1 MLQQAVSQNQ
11 VKELKNLVHE
21 LLDKQENEIAKKTV
35 KFENTEDALQFL
47 QGQISIEKFKLRVIP
62 EHALEEAIRFFKDQD
77 SDMNLKVTV
86 TFKGQSAVGTGGVL
100 RQYYSIIFEQMVTG
114 CDLISPIFEG
124 CERRKLTVFKR
135 WRITFRSNGNCRKSY
150 YSWNFAGRTW
160 YFMSSAMCFSLYCH
174 W

>member
-11 VKELKNLVHE
+11 VKELENLVHE

-114 CDLISPIFEG
+114 CDLIPPIFEG
-124 CERRKLTVFKR
+124 CERRKLTAF
-135 WRITFRSNGNCRKSY
+135 
-150 YSWNFAGRTW
+150 
-160 YFMSSAMCFSLYCH
+160 
-174 W
+174 